1 MKPGRTMLLPLLA
14 LFIVFTSALS
24 ALLYMPTTTPF
35 SPWNTGGNGLSEL
48 LSKLDA
54 APVRGLGGV
63 DCASTVILVTLRP
76 LSSEEV
82 EELKRLVDC
91 GSTVIVGDSKG
102 FSAPLLEALGVSAV
116 FEGPVM
122 DEIGKLGYRWVL
134 RTEVGG
140 ALNLAA
146 VIPNASA
153 VSVQPQPDMIYAYTS
168 RYAYL
173 DLNGDGF
180 YSVGEP
186 MGSFLVLAGWR
197 MRRGAVVLIPS
208 PLFFTNEYIG
218 LGRNLELLSG
228 VSSGRLYLYTEPLDL
243 PPLDRLKESLYAWS
257 AARPRFLALAASAA
271 LSAVTTF
278 VWFSANTVK
287 RAKRGEA
294 ALCALLAS
302 APYVSEA
309 LANGSH
315 SILILVLPVLLFTAL
330 VAPKTALLLSIP
342 AALISAGLKPVYSP
356 LYALIVVIAGRHLEV
371 SEGKSFLG
379 SSSLSLL
386 VLQAANSITLLIY
399 PQLVAAIIAAS
410 MAVVGLAAAVYAV
423 YLRDVAVEPLAVGG
437 EVYVGSVIR
446 LGFAVSTP
454 RRVLC
459 IVGRGRSVVEVP
471 GSGGVVATDVA
482 VEHSGINRFT
492 LGLSA
497 TDPWGFAYRDF
508 GVFTFEFN
516 ALPAT
521 VKLLEKASH
530 ILGRFGG
537 GARVAEVSLLVLER
551 FEEAG
556 RVVPIPGEKLVEV
569 LRSSGRGAGQ
579 WLGEFL
585 KRLIEEYIAGRELK
599 KSRIGEYVGVRMYE
613 PGDPFKAVHW
623 KKSLSKQMLVSKDYA
638 APGESKGSRA
648 GLSTAGR
655 LIVIA
660 NLDSSNPLDLDSVL
674 ASLLLF
680 IVDAASRSP
689 SANLDIILISGS
701 YSAVLSGP
709 ATGVLR
715 LFYEA
720 LRENPPEAV
729 YSYESINRYTAPEE
743 FEYMRKLGGQSLKTV
758 LAALDASVKT
768 VVETLTEAGYRPP
781 LVYTLIHSK
790 ATSTWASYVI
800 YTLNSLGYVYRPFAE
815 VMRVA

>member
-14 LFIVFTSALS
+14 LFIVSVSALS
-24 ALLYMPTTTPF
+24 ALLYIPTTTPF
-35 SPWNTGGNGLSEL
+35 SPWNTGGDGLSEL
-48 LSKLDA
+48 LDKLGA
-54 APVRGLGGV
+54 TPVRGLSSV
-63 DCASTVILVTLRP
+63 DCGSTVILVPLRL

-102 FSAPLLEALGVSAV
+102 FSAPLLEALGISAV

-122 DEIGKLGYRWVL
+122 DEIGKLRYRWVL

-140 ALNLAA
+140 TLNLTA

-153 VSVQPQPDMIYAYTS
+153 VSVQPKPDAVYAYTS

-173 DLNGDGF
+173 DLDGDGF

-197 MRRGAVVLIPS
+197 IGRGAVVLIS
-208 PLFFTNEYIG
+208 SSLFFTNDYIG
-218 LGRNLELLSG
+218 LGGNLELLSG
-228 VSSGRLYLYTEPLDL
+228 ISSDGRLYLYTEPLDL
-243 PPLDRLKESLYAWS
+243 PPLDRLKESLHTWS
-257 AARPRFLALAASAA
+257 TARPHLLTLAASAA
-271 LSAVTTF
+271 LSAVATF
-278 VWFSANTVK
+278 AWFSANTVK
-287 RAKRGEA
+287 RVKREEA
-294 ALCALLAS
+294 ALYALLAS
-302 APYVSEA
+302 APYVAAA
-309 LANGSH
+309 LTDSFH
-315 SILILVLPVLLFTAL
+315 LILVPPVLLSSAL
-330 VAPKTALLLSIP
+330 VAPNVALLLSIP
-342 AALISAGLKPVYSP
+342 AALISAGLSHVYSP
-356 LYALIVVIAGRHLEV
+356 LYALIVVLAGRHLEV
-371 SEGKSFLG
+371 SEGKNFLG

-386 VLQAANSITLLIY
+386 ALQAANGITLLIY
-399 PQLVAAIIAAS
+399 PQLAAAIIAAS
-410 MAVVGLAAAVYAV
+410 MAVVGLAATFYAV
-423 YLRDVAVEPLAVGG
+423 YLRDVVVEPLATGG

-459 IVGRGRSVVEVP
+459 IVGRGRSVVEIS
-471 GSGGVVATDVA
+471 GSGGEVTTDIA
-482 VEHSGINRFT
+482 VEHAGINRIA
-492 LGLSA
+492 LSLSA

-508 GVFTFEFN
+508 GIFTFEFN

-521 VKLLEKASH
+521 AKLLEKAGH
-530 ILGRFGG
+530 LLGRIGG
-537 GARVAEVSLLVLER
+537 GAQIAEISLLVLER
-551 FEEAG
+551 FEEVGKA
-556 RVVPIPGEKLVEV
+556 VPIPGERLKEA
-569 LRSSGRGAGQ
+569 LRYPRRGAGQ
-579 WLGEFL
+579 WFSTFL
-585 KRLIEEYIAGRELK
+585 RRLVDEYIASRELK
-599 KSRIGEYVGVRMYE
+599 KSRIGGYVGVRMYE

-638 APGESKGSRA
+638 ASGEIRGSGA
-648 GLSTAGR
+648 GSTAAGR

-674 ASLLLF
+674 ASLLHF

-689 SANLDIILISGS
+689 NANLDIVLISGP
-701 YSAVLSGP
+701 YSAVLRGSAVGI
-709 ATGVLR
+709 LS
-715 LFYEA
+715 LLYEA
-720 LRENPPEAV
+720 LSKNPPEAV

-743 FEYMRKLGGQSLKTV
+743 FEYMHKLGGQSLKTV

-781 LVYTLIHSK
+781 QVYTLIHSK

-800 YTLNSLGYVYRPFAE
+800 FTLNSLGYVYRPFAE